1 MIKKIISFSL
11 LFFCFVSL
19 YAQTNNRNLTLTETD
34 QLLIKNNLSLLA
46 AKYNIDIAESQ
57 KIQAKLFDNPDLA
70 VTIPAYSKDHGWFD
84 VVGDVDVSLMQAI
97 KIAGKRKA
105 GIDLAES
112 QKQLAVWQ
120 YELLAKQLKYAVHSS
135 YFTIYYLQKSI
146 DKTTTETAK
155 LKTIINALKV
165 QYDKGNVTLNE
176 LIRITASY
184 NSLSSDILELQTS
197 IYQEKNNLR
206 TLLLLGGG
214 TDFTPTPTTTELN
227 KYSLSLTSLPDIIQ
241 KAQEQH
247 PEIKLADANVYANE
261 MLLKFEK
268 KQAVPDLQFG
278 VGYSKDGDYVKY
290 LTYANFGVSI
300 PIFNRNQGNIKSA
313 EYQVKQ
319 SQLDRDNQKNMLESQ
334 IKYSYDRVKAIEAR
348 TSDIGSDFESQFDLL
363 MTNVSE
369 NYMKRNLSLLEFTD
383 LIESYHE
390 QVVQLNNLRL
400 EKILSYEDLN
410 YNTGYNLF

>member
-1 MIKKIISFSL
+1 MQKIIRLSF
-11 LFFCFVSL
+11 LFFAFVPL
-19 YAQTNNRNLTLTETD
+19 FAQTNNQNLTLAETD

-46 AKYNIDIAESQ
+46 AKYNVNIAESQ

-70 VTIPAYSKDHGWFD
+70 LTIPAYSKEHGWFD

-146 DKTTTETAK
+146 DKTSTETIK
-155 LKTIINALKV
+155 LKTIINALQV
-165 QYDKGNVTLNE
+165 QYNKGNVTLNE
-176 LIRITASY
+176 FIRITASY
-184 NSLSSDILELQTS
+184 NSLSSDILELQNS
-197 IYQEKNNLR
+197 IHQEKNNLR
-206 TLLLLGGG
+206 TLLLLSSES
-214 TDFTPTPTTTELN
+214 DFTPTPTFSELN

-241 KAQEQH
+241 KAEAQH
-247 PEIKLADANVYANE
+247 PEIKLADASVYASE
-261 MLLKFEK
+261 MQLKYEK
-268 KQAVPDLQFG
+268 KQAIPDLQFG
-278 VGYSKDGDYVKY
+278 VGYSKDGDYTKY

-300 PIFNRNQGNIKSA
+300 PIFNRNQGNIKAA

-319 SQLDRDNQKNMLESQ
+319 SQVARDNQKNILESQ

-369 NYMKRNLSLLEFTD
+369 NYMKRNLSMLEFTD

-390 QVVQLNNLRL
+390 QIVQLNNLKL

>member
-1 MIKKIISFSL
+1 MMQKIIRLSF
-11 LFFCFVSL
+11 LFFAFVPL
-19 YAQTNNRNLTLTETD
+19 FAQTNNQNLTLAETD

-46 AKYNIDIAESQ
+46 AKYNVNIAESQ

-70 VTIPAYSKDHGWFD
+70 LTIPAYSKEHGWFD

-146 DKTTTETAK
+146 DKTSTETIK
-155 LKTIINALKV
+155 LKTIINALQV
-165 QYDKGNVTLNE
+165 QYNKGNVTLNE
-176 LIRITASY
+176 FIRITASY
-184 NSLSSDILELQTS
+184 NSLSSDILELQNS
-197 IYQEKNNLR
+197 IHQEKNNLR
-206 TLLLLGGG
+206 TLLLLSSES
-214 TDFTPTPTTTELN
+214 DFTPTPTFSELN

-241 KAQEQH
+241 KAEAQH
-247 PEIKLADANVYANE
+247 PEIKLADASVYASE
-261 MLLKFEK
+261 MQLKYEK
-268 KQAVPDLQFG
+268 KQAIPDLQFG
-278 VGYSKDGDYVKY
+278 VGYSKDGDYTKY

-300 PIFNRNQGNIKSA
+300 PIFNRNQGNIKAA

-319 SQLDRDNQKNMLESQ
+319 SQVARDNQKNILESQ

-369 NYMKRNLSLLEFTD
+369 NYMKRNLSMLEFTD

-390 QVVQLNNLRL
+390 QIVQLNNLKL